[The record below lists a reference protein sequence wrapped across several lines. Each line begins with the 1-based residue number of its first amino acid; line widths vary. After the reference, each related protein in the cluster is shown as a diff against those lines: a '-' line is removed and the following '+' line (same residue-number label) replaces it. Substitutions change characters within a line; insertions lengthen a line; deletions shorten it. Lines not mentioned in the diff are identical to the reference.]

1 MRRITSLVIIA
12 IVSLIFFCQLSMGQ
26 AVYGNILGTVTD
38 KSGAAVPNVDVKI
51 TDLDRGTTSQV
62 KANESGNYEQTHL
75 LAGRYK
81 VTVAAP
87 GFAPFEATAEVQ
99 IDSSTRVD
107 IPLGVQ
113 GETTQVTVTGE
124 TPLLKVDRADV
135 STTLTTTELGSL
147 PILNR
152 NLTQML
158 LVTPGTQV
166 NDWQHASSE
175 NPQGGYQID
184 ANGQQFTSN
193 GFLLDGTE
201 NNSSILGIAVINP
214 NIDSLQEFKITTS
227 NYDAEFG
234 SVAGALMQATTKS
247 GTNNFHGSAFEYLR
261 NDYFNAKDWT
271 SGQSLPLRWNQFGAS
286 IGGPIVKNKVFFF
299 ADYQGMRRRRSASV
313 QTTVPT
319 SAERTGDFSA
329 LLGDYICRDKSS
341 QSTPCT
347 SPFTVTTTE
356 GFTTAAR
363 VGMVF
368 DPTSGN
374 PDGTGRKAISSGV
387 QVNKMQAVPAPITQ
401 LLAFLPMPQDD
412 TSISGN

>member
-1 MRRITSLVIIA
+1 MKRSTLSGIMAFVCLLVFSSFA
-12 IVSLIFFCQLSMGQ
+12 LGQ

-38 KSGAAVPNVDVKI
+38 KSGAAVPNAEVKI
-51 TDLDRGTTSQV
+51 TDLDRGTTYQA
-62 KANESGNYEQTHL
+62 KTNESGNYEQTHL
-75 LAGRYK
+75 LAGHYK
-81 VTVAAP
+81 VSVTAG
-87 GFAPFEATAEVQ
+87 GFAVTEATAEVQ

-227 NYDAEFG
+227 NYDAQFG

-247 GTNNFHGSAFEYLR
+247 GTNSVHGSLFEYLR
-261 NDYFNAKDWT
+261 NDFFNAKDWA
-271 SGQSLPLRWNQFGAS
+271 SGERLPLRWNQFGGS
-286 IGGPIVKNKVFFF
+286 IGGPIIKNKVFFF
-299 ADYQGMRRRRSASV
+299 GDYQGTRRRRSASLS
-313 QTTVPT
+313 TTVPT
-319 SAERTGDFSA
+319 SAERSEDLTA
-329 LLGDYICRDKSS
+329 LLGDYVCSDKSS
-341 QSTPCT
+341 SSAPCAT
-347 SPFTVTTTE
+347 PFTVATT
-356 GFTTAAR
+356 
-363 VGMVF
+363 
-368 DPTSGN
+368 
-374 PDGTGRKAISSGV
+374 DG
-387 QVNKMQAVPAPITQ
+387 
-401 LLAFLPMPQDD
+401 
-412 TSISGN
+412 

>member
-1 MRRITSLVIIA
+1 
-12 IVSLIFFCQLSMGQ
+12 
-26 AVYGNILGTVTD
+26 
-38 KSGAAVPNVDVKI
+38 
-51 TDLDRGTTSQV
+51 TTSQV

-214 NIDSLQEFKITTS
+214 NIDSLQEFKITIS

-271 SGQSLPLRWNQFGAS
+271 SGKTLPLRWNQFGGS
-286 IGGPIVKNKVFFF
+286 LGGPIFKNKLFFF
-299 ADYQGMRRRRSASV
+299 TDYQGLRRRRTASV
-313 QTTVPT
+313 FTTVPT
-319 SAERTGDFSA
+319 AAERAGDLRG
-329 LLGDYICRDKSS
+329 LLGNFICADGTSS
-341 QSTPCT
+341 AAPC
-347 SPFTVTTTE
+347 SNPYLVTTTE
-356 GFTTAAR
+356 GQTVTAQA
-363 VGMVF
+363 GMVF
-368 DPTSGN
+368 DPTTGN
-374 PDGTGRKAISSGV
+374 ADGTGRKAISSGG
-387 QVNKMQAVPAPITQ
+387 QVNVLPSVPAAVTNI
-401 LLAFLPMPQDD
+401 LKFLPMPN
-412 TSISGN
+412 TGHGAIG